1 MGEVAPEGLIVE
13 EGALATGAHPII
25 VTAQM
30 GPADQLWADDLR
42 RRHFPPDRNHL
53 AAHITL
59 FHHLPPGL
67 VDEVKGRLSTLARNP
82 RPLARLDRPLNLG
95 RGVAFHIDSPDLLA
109 MRGELAEAFRGML
122 TPQDQAIPRLHIT
135 IQNKVS
141 PATVRATL
149 AEVER
154 DFRPRPLVIGG
165 LAAWHYRGGPWSPI
179 ARYSF
184 RG

>member
-13 EGALATGAHPII
+13 EGAAVTGAHPII

-30 GPADQLWADDLR
+30 SPADQRWVDDLR
-42 RRHFPPDRNHL
+42 RRHFPPERNHL

-67 VDEVKGRLSTLARNP
+67 MDEVKRRLGTLARSQ
-82 RPLARLDRPLNLG
+82 RPVARIDRLLNLG
-95 RGVAFHIDSPDLLA
+95 RGVAIHIDSPELLA
-109 MRGELAEAFRGML
+109 MRAELAEAFRGML
-122 TPQDQAIPRLHIT
+122 TPQDQAVPRLHVT

-141 PATVRATL
+141 PAEARATL

-154 DFRPRPLVIGG
+154 DFQPRALGITG

-179 ARYSF
+179 ASYSF